1 MASREAKRAI
11 EGDTEAIQRGY
22 PSAHVLKPTFVV
34 AVDSVRID
42 AFDDKDQGAYI
53 EKLKRE
59 NGTLHLGLEV
69 VKVE

>member
-11 EGDTEAIQRGY
+11 EEDAEAIQRGY
-22 PSAHVLKPTFVV
+22 PSAYVLKPSFVV

-42 AFDDKDQGAYI
+42 AFDNKDQGACI

-59 NGTLHLGLEV
+59 NSTLHPGLEV
-69 VKVE
+69 VRVE